1 MEHINFLSFIL
12 ILMITCMVF
21 PEFIKRFKILL
32 KKRIERDRESKRE
45 MQTQPVGICLDKY
58 KEYFIGD

>member
-1 MEHINFLSFIL
+1 
-12 ILMITCMVF
+12 MITCMVF